1 MGERRNDGGPDG
13 RRRVHPEGALPGH
26 REAARSGRG
35 GGPVPGRR
43 VVDAAGLE
51 ALLAAALI
59 RDVVDPGAEQRAVA
73 AFRAAREAGAHGAR
87 TRRRDDWRPRR
98 RPFGGHSLKATLS
111 VLLAGLTLGGVAVA
125 GIGAAGPA
133 EDGSAEDGRGTHA
146 PPSPSALSGPSA
158 GPSAGQ
164 SAGPGSGPAAS
175 DRPAEAGDTEAHCRA
190 YARVEGRRNALDATA
205 WKRLQQAAGGAAKVG
220 AYCAEQL
227 ERAGARTRHDGAPA
241 PQANTGGTG
250 NSSSGNAD
258 GNATGDA
265 GNGGSGNGGSG
276 NGAGGS
282 GGSGQADSGSG
293 GAGSGSGAAAGGS
306 GGSRGRA
313 AQQGAGNP

>member
-98 RPFGGHSLKATLS
+98 RPFGGRSLKATLS

-125 GIGAAGPA
+125 GIGAAGSA

-146 PPSPSALSGPSA
+146 PPSPPSPSALSGPSGPSAGLSA
-158 GPSAGQ
+158 GPSGGQ
-164 SAGPGSGPAAS
+164 SAGPGSGPAAP

-190 YARVEGRRNALDATA
+190 YARVEGRGNALGATA

-220 AYCAEQL
+220 A
-227 ERAGARTRHDGAPA
+227 
-241 PQANTGGTG
+241 
-250 NSSSGNAD
+250 
-258 GNATGDA
+258 
-265 GNGGSGNGGSG
+265 
-276 NGAGGS
+276 
-282 GGSGQADSGSG
+282 
-293 GAGSGSGAAAGGS
+293 
-306 GGSRGRA
+306 
-313 AQQGAGNP
+313 

>member
-1 MGERRNDGGPDG
+1 
-13 RRRVHPEGALPGH
+13 
-26 REAARSGRG
+26 
-35 GGPVPGRR
+35 
-43 VVDAAGLE
+43 
-51 ALLAAALI
+51 
-59 RDVVDPGAEQRAVA
+59 
-73 AFRAAREAGAHGAR
+73 
-87 TRRRDDWRPRR
+87 
-98 RPFGGHSLKATLS
+98 
-111 VLLAGLTLGGVAVA
+111 
-125 GIGAAGPA
+125 
-133 EDGSAEDGRGTHA
+133 
-146 PPSPSALSGPSA
+146 
-158 GPSAGQ
+158 
-164 SAGPGSGPAAS
+164 
-175 DRPAEAGDTEAHCRA
+175 
-190 YARVEGRRNALDATA
+190 VEGRRNALDATA

-265 GNGGSGNGGSG
+265 GNGGSGNG
-276 NGAGGS
+276 AGGS